1 MRFIFKFVTMAF
13 SEQQHIY
20 VCKKQIEEKF
30 SFGNGKGYTQRD
42 LEILSQRIEEITG
55 VNISLST
62 LKRLW
67 KNNYKQSPQLAT
79 LNALAAV
86 LNFKDWH
93 EFKLSN
99 QRKRRS
105 VSPLF
110 IGIII
115 GVLFIVGLFSI
126 LSLKIGSN
134 TVKINGSVTFTA
146 SKTIAKGIPN
156 TVIFKYD
163 LSNVE
168 ADSFFLQQS
177 WNRLNKVSINPK
189 GNVLSRIYYQS
200 GYHRAKLMANDSIL
214 LKQPVHILSDGW
226 EPHVYL
232 NDKDFV
238 SLTNENILEDGKLKL
253 SKSLLEKQNINTNE
267 YFETRIT
274 NSRLFNVS
282 TDNFNFTTKIK
293 LDSLFSNH
301 CPSFRVFIVAE
312 KHIFIVKLVKKGC
325 ERYANYKMGEVFR
338 DGKDND
344 LSALGRNVYE
354 WQEIGIK
361 VKDKNA
367 EISINGEVVFK
378 ETYKANY
385 GDIKALIYVFDG
397 VGSIDHVKLDD
408 ENGNTVFE
416 DGFECGIMTPDLN

>member
-1 MRFIFKFVTMAF
+1 MAF
-13 SEQQHIY
+13 SEQQHID
-20 VCKKQIEEKF
+20 VCKKLIEKKF
-30 SFGNGKGYTQRD
+30 SFGNGNGYTQRD
-42 LEILSQRIEEITG
+42 LEILSQRIEEKTG

-79 LNALAAV
+79 LNALAAI
-86 LNFKDWH
+86 LDFKDWH

-99 QRKRRS
+99 QSKRKS
-105 VSPLF
+105 ISPLF

-115 GVLFIVGLFSI
+115 GILLIVGLFSI
-126 LSLKIGSN
+126 LSLKIGSK
-134 TVKINGSVTFTA
+134 TVKVNGPVSFTA
-146 SKTIAKGIPN
+146 SKTITKGIPN

-177 WNRLNKVSINPK
+177 WNELDKVPIDPK

-214 LKQPVHILSDGW
+214 LKQPIHILSDGW

-238 SLTNENILEDGKLKL
+238 SLTNENIFDDGKLKL
-253 SKSLLEKQNINTNE
+253 SKSLLEKRNINTNK

-274 NSRLFNVS
+274 NSSLFNVS
-282 TDNFNFTTKIK
+282 TNNFNLTTKVK
-293 LDSLFSNH
+293 LDSMFSNH
-301 CPSFRVFIVAE
+301 CPSFRLFIVAE

-344 LSALGRNVYE
+344 LSALGCDVYE
-354 WQEIGIK
+354 WQEIGVK
-361 VKDKNA
+361 VRNKNA

-378 ETYKANY
+378 EAYKENY
-385 GDIKALIYVFDG
+385 GDIKALTYVFDG

-408 ENGNTVFE
+408 ANSKTVFE
-416 DGFECGIMTPDLN
+416 DNFEDGNMTPDLN

>member
-1 MRFIFKFVTMAF
+1 MAF
-13 SEQQHIY
+13 SEQQHID
-20 VCKKQIEEKF
+20 VCKKLIEKKF
-30 SFGNGKGYTQRD
+30 SFGNGNGYTQRD
-42 LEILSQRIEEITG
+42 LEILSQRIEEKTG

-79 LNALAAV
+79 LNALAAI
-86 LNFKDWH
+86 LDFKDWH

-99 QRKRRS
+99 QSKRKS
-105 VSPLF
+105 ISPLF

-115 GVLFIVGLFSI
+115 GILLIVGLFSI
-126 LSLKIGSN
+126 LSLKIGSK
-134 TVKINGSVTFTA
+134 TVKVNGPVSFTA
-146 SKTIAKGIPN
+146 SKTITKGIPN
-156 TVIFKYD
+156 TVIFKYN

-177 WNRLNKVSINPK
+177 WNHLDKVSINSN

-200 GYHRAKLMANDSIL
+200 GYHRAKLMASDSIL
-214 LKQPVHILSDGW
+214 LKQPIHILSDGW

-238 SLTNENILEDGKLKL
+238 SLTNENIFDDGKLKL
-253 SKSLLEKQNINTNE
+253 SKSLLEKRNINTNK

-274 NSRLFNVS
+274 NSSLFNVS
-282 TDNFNFTTKIK
+282 TNNFNLTTKVK
-293 LDSLFSNH
+293 LDSMFSNH
-301 CPSFRVFIVAE
+301 CPSFRLFIVAE

-344 LSALGRNVYE
+344 LSALGCDVYE
-354 WQEIGIK
+354 WQEIGVK
-361 VKDKNA
+361 VRNKNA

-378 ETYKANY
+378 ETYKENY
-385 GDIKALIYVFDG
+385 GDIKALTYVFDG

-408 ENGNTVFE
+408 ANSKTVFE
-416 DGFECGIMTPDLN
+416 DNFEDGNMTPDLN